1 MNFLIDIIISSFA
14 GALNSFFSTL
24 FALILGLGGGTNGG

>member
-24 FALILGLGGGTNGG
+24 FALLLGLSTGTSGG